1 MKSSDIL
8 FFLRTLV
15 KELCVLYHLSASELV
30 EEWIA
35 YVTSISSTHEPDLS
49 TLENFERKVK
59 THLVCNF
66 GCWENISCSQVI
78 GTIFFRRS

>member
-1 MKSSDIL
+1 MRWNSYQQLIRNEI
-8 FFLRTLV
+8 FWYIVFLRTLV

-66 GCWENISCSQVI
+66 GCWENISCS
-78 GTIFFRRS
+78 